1 MSQTQFR
8 SIEGDVYVGES
19 HEHSDELPGDN
30 VAPGAAVADVPA
42 DDASPAD
49 VFEHLARIR
58 AGISDGVVTL
68 W

>member
-1 MSQTQFR
+1 
-8 SIEGDVYVGES
+8 VAES
-19 HEHSDELPGDN
+19 HKHVDELVEDAP
-30 VAPGAAVADVPA
+30 VAGAAEVPA

-58 AGISDGVVTL
+58 SGISDGVVTL